1 MASYKAL
8 VCRAV
13 ALFCGL
19 LSWVTTANVSVVEP
33 LHFGKIAITSNSSVS
48 TTTVRRNG
56 SQLSTNKILIVQ
68 QGAPAI
74 LQLSN
79 FPIYTTITLS
89 AITPVSS
96 GMPYSGS
103 EQFTLTALDMPA
115 TIQVDGLGEATLLIG
130 GTLATSGLGGMYYN
144 DAVYHIYVDIEFS
157 Y

>member
-1 MASYKAL
+1 MTSYKIF
-8 VCRAV
+8 VCRA
-13 ALFCGL
+13 L
-19 LSWVTTANVSVVEP
+19 LLCCSLLPWIASSNVSVVEP
-33 LHFGKIAITSNSSVS
+33 LQFGKIAITSNSSVS

-79 FPIYTTITLS
+79 FPIYTTVNLS

-115 TIQVDGLGEATLLIG
+115 SIQVNGLGEATLVVG
-130 GTLATSGLGGMYYN
+130 GTLATSGLGGIYYN

>member
-1 MASYKAL
+1 MADHKVI
-8 VCRAV
+8 VCRCLA
-13 ALFCGL
+13 FFWGL
-19 LSWVTTANVSVVEP
+19 LPLAALSNVLVVQP
-33 LHFGKIAITSNSSVS
+33 LNFGKIAITSNATVS

-79 FPIYTTITLS
+79 FPIYATLS
-89 AITPVSS
+89 LSATMPVSS

-103 EQFTLTALDMPA
+103 EQFTLTALDIPA
-115 TIQVDGLGEATLLIG
+115 TIKVDGLGEATLLVG

-144 DAVYHIYVDIEFS
+144 DAVYHIYVDIEFL